1 MAITEALLGAIGVD
15 EGRAVTIWGNGSACG
30 HELPTPQVDLWGLLI
45 SRHIET
51 QTIDQPL
58 DQGQFTGGEFVLEQV
73 EHGLFQ
79 IRMEGQRAQHNRLTG
94 GGGNQLF
101 TEVGIKKGQHPTEVG
116 GLGTQDREG
125 TELALGIKNPTM
137 ALKNKQHFRA
147 GGSGLENRSC
157 REMTAFTSQVIR

>member
-1 MAITEALLGAIGVD
+1 LAVTEALLGAIGVD
-15 EGRAVTIWGNGSACG
+15 EGRAVTVWGNGTACG
-30 HELPTPQVDLWGLLI
+30 QELPTPQIDLWGLLI
-45 SRHIET
+45 SRQIQT

-58 DQGQFTGGEFVLEQV
+58 DQGQLTGGEFVLEQV

-79 IRMEGQRAQHNRLTG
+79 VGMEGQRAQHNRLTG

-101 TEVGIKKGQHPTEVG
+101 TEFGIKQGEHPTEVG
-116 GLGTQDREG
+116 ALRTQDREG
-125 TELALGIKNPTM
+125 TELALGIKNPAM
-137 ALKNKQHFRA
+137 AFKYKQHFRT